1 MASRTKYC
9 YSTWKLDIGAVHY
22 AMDRAGFLTMAE
34 LSAASGIPATTVRQV
49 VRGKVKYP
57 SASIM
62 CAIASALGCDVMDLM
77 VDESCE

>member
-1 MASRTKYC
+1 MTSRTKYC
-9 YSTWKLDIGAVHY
+9 NSAWMVDVDAIRY

-77 VDESCE
+77 VD

>member
-1 MASRTKYC
+1 MANKDKYC
-9 YSTWKLDIGAVHY
+9 SSTWMLDLDAVHY

-62 CAIASALGCDVMDLM
+62 CALASALGCDVMDLM
-77 VDESCE
+77 ADGWVA